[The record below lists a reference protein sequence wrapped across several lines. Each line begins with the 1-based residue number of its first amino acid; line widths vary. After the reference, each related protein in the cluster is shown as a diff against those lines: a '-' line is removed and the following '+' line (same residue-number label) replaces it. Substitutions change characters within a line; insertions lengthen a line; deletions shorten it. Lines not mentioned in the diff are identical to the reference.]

1 MLFRQV
7 TISTPQDIVDAGT
20 KLNFTVKT
28 SSVDS
33 FVGLRAI
40 DKSVLLLK
48 SGNDITRERVRG
60 SISFKSATLHV
71 VHLFKLIFFGRLL
84 GIAYCPVNC
93 FSIASQSLL
102 VV

>member
-1 MLFRQV
+1 MSLIADLSWNVFASLIYVFFHQV

-28 SSVDS
+28 SSGDS

-48 SGNDITRERVRG
+48 SGNDITRERVRER
-60 SISFKSATLHV
+60 ISFKSATLV
-71 VHLFKLIFFGRLL
+71 YLFEF
-84 GIAYCPVNC
+84 
-93 FSIASQSLL
+93 
-102 VV
+102 